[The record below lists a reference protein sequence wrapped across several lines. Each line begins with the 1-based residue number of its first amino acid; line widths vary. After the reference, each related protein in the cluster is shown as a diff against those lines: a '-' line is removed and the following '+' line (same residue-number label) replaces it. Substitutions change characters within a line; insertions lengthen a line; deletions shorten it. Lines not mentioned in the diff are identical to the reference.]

1 MSSTHF
7 HRLAAAAGLG
17 ALLLVQG
24 CASTPPSIVGGPLS
38 VPPQQPPTYIER
50 PLNGAIFQPGMN
62 AGTLFSNERRP
73 QAVGDT
79 LKIDIA
85 ESLKASQKVST
96 DTSRD
101 NKVAVKGPG
110 GSKAGGLWGH
120 VVNAD
125 VNASGSDAYKGDGS
139 TAAETSFD
147 AKMTVSVINV
157 LPNGHLL
164 VAGQRSIGL
173 NGGVNTLRFS
183 GIVNPRDLR
192 AGNVVA
198 SRDVADARLESVG
211 AGDVSEAASRNWI
224 QRVLTR
230 SLTIW

>member
-1 MSSTHF
+1 MP
-7 HRLAAAAGLG
+7 
-17 ALLLVQG
+17 
-24 CASTPPSIVGGPLS
+24 TPPLAYV
-38 VPPQQPPTYIER
+38 ER
-50 PLNGAIFQPGMN
+50 PLTGAIYHPGMN
-62 AGTLFSNERRP
+62 SATLFSNERRP
-73 QAVGDT
+73 QAIGDK
-79 LKIDIA
+79 LKVDIS

-110 GSKAGGLWGH
+110 GSKAGGVLGAI
-120 VVNAD
+120 VNAD
-125 VNASGSDAYKGDGS
+125 ANASGSDAYKGDGS
-139 TAAETSFD
+139 TEASTSFD

-164 VAGQRSIGL
+164 VAGQRSVGL
-173 NGGVNTLRFS
+173 NGSVNTLRFS
-183 GIVNPRDLR
+183 GVVDPRDLR
-192 AGNVVA
+192 AGNIVA

-230 SLTIW
+230 SMTVW

>member
-1 MSSTHF
+1 MF
-7 HRLAAAAGLG
+7 NLLHRGAAAAAAL
-17 ALLLVQG
+17 ALLQG
-24 CASTPPSIVGGPLS
+24 CASAPPSIVSGPLN
-38 VPPQQPPTYIER
+38 VPPTQPPMYIER

-73 QAVGDT
+73 QSVGDT
-79 LKIDIA
+79 LKVDIS

-110 GSKAGGLWGH
+110 HSKVGGIVGGI
-120 VVNAD
+120 VNAD
-125 VNASGSDAYKGDGS
+125 ASASGSDSYKGDGS
-139 TAAETSFD
+139 TEAVTSFD

-157 LPNGHLL
+157 MPNGHLL

-183 GIVNPRDLR
+183 GIVDPKDLR

-230 SLTIW
+230 SMSIW